1 MNNEQLRA
9 ELIHKFPMKPEHADI
24 LIKEYGCIA
33 FTIAYQLY
41 RDGFV
46 FTDLSYMH
54 LDKALDKNKRFKK
67 AVLKITKTHEKNL
80 KNYRN
85 Y

>member
-9 ELIHKFPMKPEHADI
+9 ALIHKFPMKLEHADI

-41 RDGFV
+41 NQGFI
-46 FTDLSYMH
+46 FTDLSYMN
-54 LDKALDKNKRFKK
+54 LDKALDQNKRFKK
-67 AVLKITKTHEKNL
+67 VVSKVIKTHQNNL
-80 KNYRN
+80 KNYKD

>member
-1 MNNEQLRA
+1 MNNEQLRI

-24 LIKEYGCIA
+24 LIKEYGHIA

-41 RDGFV
+41 NQGFV
-46 FTDLSYMH
+46 FTDLSYMN
-54 LDKALDKNKRFKK
+54 LDKALSQNKRFKK
-67 AVLKITKTHEKNL
+67 IVSKVIKTYQHNFE
-80 KNYRN
+80 NYKD